1 MHTCTQGGE
10 PGSVGVVYVRRYTVC
25 SAIWS
30 QGRMVGI
37 FLIFI
42 NYILLYIHILII
54 IFILY
59 LNLCVSTMFH
69 FQYLYDSTL
78 VEYNVQLDNDFPI
91 VNNFSLQWDT
101 GLQLIQPVSTQSLE

>member
-1 MHTCTQGGE
+1 
-10 PGSVGVVYVRRYTVC
+10 
-25 SAIWS
+25 
-30 QGRMVGI
+30 
-37 FLIFI
+37 
-42 NYILLYIHILII
+42 
-54 IFILY
+54 
-59 LNLCVSTMFH
+59 MFH